1 MMGLQ
6 SEGPEEE
13 RMPRELTNSNQ
24 TGLEEDTLPHF
35 DLPRSEN
42 GQLARR
48 SGSGEP
54 PKGTS

>member
-1 MMGLQ
+1 MAGRGGGLQ

-13 RMPRELTNSNQ
+13 RMPRELTNSNK

-42 GQLARR
+42 
-48 SGSGEP
+48 
-54 PKGTS
+54 